1 MINYTKRN
9 IIILT
14 LIITLVIF
22 VLVYLC
28 FFKEK
33 NSQNPQSSQNS
44 LYSILVSNYFVK
56 TPSYY
61 TKNSQKNFLSENN
74 LLKKSNM
81 EKSTNFIISK
91 NLLEGS
97 VNNVERNNTNYSIIP
112 KIQLINKNISILT
125 YNNSASNILQGLIFF
140 KNNSKELN
148 FQNSNLKSSN
158 SENNSKNIN
167 SENNNLQS
175 SNLENNNSQSINS
188 ENNSQSINSQN
199 NASNKNTSNNTSK
212 NTSESNSNNSEATK
226 AKEKTQSQILE
237 ENKNKT
243 WRIQIPKINLDVH
256 ISEGVTNSVLL
267 TSVGHFTETSKWQGN
282 VCLAAHNRG
291 YPVNYFA
298 RVKELKKGDEIYY
311 TYKGEE
317 KTYIVDITENL
328 EIGDKI
334 IYTTLNNK
342 KVYKVQT
349 NKVILETDWSY
360 LQTTKDNRITLITCE
375 ENRKDCRR
383 CVQAVEVAN
392 YIN

>member
-61 TKNSQKNFLSENN
+61 TKNIQKNFLSENN
-74 LLKKSNM
+74 LLKKSNI

-97 VNNVERNNTNYSIIP
+97 VNNVEQNNTNYSIIP
-112 KIQLINKNISILT
+112 KVQLINKNISILT
-125 YNNSASNILQGLIFF
+125 YNNSASNTLKVLNSIN
-140 KNNSKELN
+140 NNSKELN

-167 SENNNLQS
+167 SENNNS
-175 SNLENNNSQSINS
+175 KNV
-188 ENNSQSINSQN
+188 NSQN

-226 AKEKTQSQILE
+226 VKEKTQSQILE

-256 ISEGVTNSVLL
+256 ILEGVTNSVLL

-291 YPVNYFA
+291 YKCNFFENIKNLQV
-298 RVKELKKGDEIYY
+298 GDE
-311 TYKGEE
+311 
-317 KTYIVDITENL
+317 
-328 EIGDKI
+328 I

>member
-33 NSQNPQSSQNS
+33 SSQNPQSSQNS
-44 LYSILVSNYFVK
+44 LYSILVANYFGK
-56 TPSYY
+56 TPSYD

-291 YPVNYFA
+291 YKCNFFENIKNLQV
-298 RVKELKKGDEIYY
+298 GDEII
-311 TYKGEE
+311 
-317 KTYIVDITENL
+317 YI
-328 EIGDKI
+328 
-334 IYTTLNNK
+334 TLNNK